1 VRFLAR
7 DPTMGRGDR
16 ADRRPGGFAPWPS
29 CRVRFD
35 LIPLRDPSFY
45 VSSLLELAT
54 APAGERRGLWRQA
67 MAALSRARADGGPG
81 PLEGLRPDVLL
92 AGVRVALAGGL
103 VDDLEWLSPQAGGI
117 ALYALA
123 AALPV
128 GAEQRDLGR
137 RVLAR
142 MLAGNAE
149 TFTAMATIMAQTGG
163 KGLSSPAI
171 RARVALVTELPIAHG
186 IADGALALALVSRRE
201 YAREW
206 VASAATG
213 SLPARRLA
221 AKILERAAR
230 EAARR
235 AQMGDTHALRVFMG
249 DTIRVPYSRLLA
261 DRESLVW
268 RYVAVA
274 RGLCAPWVP
283 ELREEIEAGLA
294 EGLSPTE
301 WRRAA
306 ASLAAYGA
314 VKPEEAMRITQSLV
328 KRGFFTWEDPASA
341 AAFVWGSAR
350 TIESEPEAAAKML
363 DAVLSAA
370 STDVAEA
377 VSELHFEHGP
387 SKVVERASR
396 RVLELLRTQKP
407 KPRGH
412 DDGAD
417 ALLHEVA
424 LDLENAPRDDAPI
437 RLQVAAALDSFAN
450 DGALAAATNARASL
464 VSAKAGM
471 DALEAVAKDDDAEG
485 RTGSL
490 ARRTSMAVLRDL
502 DASLL
507 ERHVVADLL
516 KLGGS
521 GEQVRPFEDAL
532 DAIRE
537 RLAEWIVLCEGPAEI
552 GAAAGHPSH
561 ATLRLRRLR
570 ALLHLMDGDLGEGAE
585 IVGRASRTNEQDGAE
600 VLRAL
605 RLRALWLRTVKAL
618 LEHFDHDP
626 APVLKRILL
635 ASLARGLDALVRL
648 GVCDVADALLV
659 LAQRIRTAGEFETL
673 AEASMGP
680 DLRHVLSRYARFL
693 RDSDATKP
701 IAKKDMDPRDS
712 LFPPSIAPPPGT
724 STEARL
730 AAFEELASELAPEA
744 SARSE
749 ALRTVL
755 ARLHGALSTVAKVG
769 SLRGLARADAASEP
783 DVIATVETW
792 VGALAQMCVGA
803 RGRLDP
809 DLPTVSMGPPQPNLL
824 GAALG
829 RRLAGTDLA
838 LTEETLAPA
847 IDELLAGIPHGF
859 ARLAAG
865 VLSSLVH
872 LPVDN
877 PSEHGVALTLGD
889 QLPAWLPAR
898 RTLGGFYVVRSLG
911 VGGTAS
917 VFVVNRVEDRHDSRA
932 ERFALKVP
940 DYNATAARSV
950 SQDEF
955 FKLFREEASALIML
969 PNHVNLARFVT
980 FDLAA
985 RPLPILVMELV
996 DGVTLERVIE
1006 SKSFDMKRCLR
1017 ALDDVLA
1024 GLEAMHSAGLGHLD
1038 IKPSNVLLRRGEQG
1052 VLVDFGLAG
1061 RKIRTGCGTGPYG
1074 APEVWGVVPDDHPNP
1089 TPMASDIYAF
1099 GCLAFELLTGEV
1111 LFSAASEV
1119 ALIAMHLS
1127 HDGTPGPMCSLMA
1140 NPELAPLAEVLMTTL
1155 RSDPRRRPDAEALRR
1170 DIRAV
1175 ASMVEDVTWPVPLGA
1190 SRAAS

>member
-1 VRFLAR
+1 
-7 DPTMGRGDR
+7 
-16 ADRRPGGFAPWPS
+16 
-29 CRVRFD
+29 
-35 LIPLRDPSFY
+35 
-45 VSSLLELAT
+45 
-54 APAGERRGLWRQA
+54 
-67 MAALSRARADGGPG
+67 MAALSRAPSEGGPG
-81 PLEGLRPDVLL
+81 PLEGLHPDVLL
-92 AGVRVALAGGL
+92 KGVQAALANGL
-103 VDDLEWLSPQAGGI
+103 VDDLDWLSPQAAGI
-117 ALYALA
+117 ALYSLA

-128 GAEQRDLGR
+128 GTEQRELGR

-149 TFTAMATIMAQTGG
+149 TFTAMVTIMAQTAG
-163 KGLSSPAI
+163 KGLSSPSI
-171 RARVALVTELPIAHG
+171 RARVGLITELPIAHG
-186 IADGALALALVSRRE
+186 IADGPLALALVSRRE

-206 VASAATG
+206 VAAPSTR

-235 AQMGDTHALRVFMG
+235 AQMGDTHALRVFVG
-249 DTIRVPYSRLLA
+249 DTVRVAYNRLLS

-274 RGLCAPWVP
+274 RGLCAAWVP
-283 ELREEIEAGLA
+283 ELRAQIQESLK

-314 VKPEEAMRITQSLV
+314 VKPDEAVKITLALV

-341 AAFVWGSAR
+341 ASFIWGIAR
-350 TIESEPEAAAKML
+350 TIEAEPEAATKML
-363 DAVLSAA
+363 DAVLSVA
-370 STDVAEA
+370 SPEVAEA
-377 VSELHFEHGP
+377 VCELRFEYGP
-387 SKVVERASR
+387 SKIVDRASKR
-396 RVLELLRTQKP
+396 ALELLKP
-407 KPRGH
+407 RETRDKVKPRGE

-417 ALLHEVA
+417 ALFHEIA
-424 LDLENAPRDDAPI
+424 IDLENRPRGDQPI
-437 RLQVAAALDSFAN
+437 RFQIANALDAFVT
-450 DGALAAATNARASL
+450 DGALASYTGARGTLA
-464 VSAKAGM
+464 SAKAAM

-485 RTGSL
+485 SIGSA
-490 ARRTSMAVLRDL
+490 ARRMSMAVLRDL
-502 DASLL
+502 DAALL
-507 ERHVVADLL
+507 ERHVVSDLL

-521 GEQVRPFEDAL
+521 GEQVRAIEDGL

-537 RLAEWIVLCEGPAEI
+537 RLAEWILQCEGPAEI
-552 GAAAGHPSH
+552 GAAAGQPSH

-570 ALLHLMDGDLGEGAE
+570 ALLHLVDGDLGEGAE
-585 IVGRASRTNEQDGAE
+585 AVGRAARPNEHEGAD
-600 VLRAL
+600 VQHAK

-626 APVLKRILL
+626 SPVLKRTLL
-635 ASLARGLDALVRL
+635 ACLSRALDALVRL
-648 GVCDVADALLV
+648 GVCDVADALLA
-659 LAQRIRTAGEFETL
+659 LAQRIRSTGEFETL
-673 AEASMGP
+673 AEASMDP
-680 DLRHVLSRYARFL
+680 DLRHVLTRYARFL

-701 IAKKDMDPRDS
+701 IKKTASDPKDS
-712 LFPPSIAPPPGT
+712 LYPPSIAPPRGSPA
-724 STEARL
+724 EERL
-730 AAFEELASELAPEA
+730 KAFEELASELAPEA

-755 ARLHGALSTVAKVG
+755 VRLHSALTTIAKVG
-769 SLRGLARADAASEP
+769 SLRGLSSADASTEP
-783 DVIATVETW
+783 DVIQAVETW
-792 VGALAQMCVGA
+792 VGALAQMCIGA

-809 DLPTVSMGPPQPNLL
+809 ELPTMAMSPPQPKLL
-824 GAALG
+824 SAAVS
-829 RRLAGTDLA
+829 RVLAGQDLV

-847 IDELLAGIPHGF
+847 IDELLGGLPHGIARLTAGI
-859 ARLAAG
+859 LW
-865 VLSSLVH
+865 SLGE
-872 LPVDN
+872 LPIER
-877 PSEHGVALTLGD
+877 PSRDGIAMTVGD

-898 RTLGGFYVVRSLG
+898 RTIGGFYVVRSLG

-917 VFVVNRVEDRHDSRA
+917 VFVVNRVEDRHEVGA

-996 DGVTLERVIE
+996 EGVTLERVLD
-1006 SKSFDMKRCLR
+1006 SKTFDMKKCIK

-1038 IKPSNVLLRRGEQG
+1038 IKPSNVLLRKGEQG

-1061 RKIRTGCGTGPYG
+1061 RKIRPGCGTGPYG
-1074 APEVWGVVPDDHPNP
+1074 APEVWGVVPDDFPHP
-1089 TPMASDIYAF
+1089 TPMASDIYSF
-1099 GCLAFELLTGEV
+1099 GCLAFEMLTGKV
-1111 LFSAASEV
+1111 LFDAPNEV
-1119 ALIAMHLS
+1119 TQITMHVSHDGAPQPMRALIA
-1127 HDGTPGPMCSLMA
+1127 
-1140 NPELAPLAEVLMTTL
+1140 NPEIGPLAEVLVTTL
-1155 RSDPRRRPDAEALRR
+1155 RRDPRHRPTAEELRS
-1170 DIRAV
+1170 DIRSV
-1175 ASMVEDVTWPVPLGA
+1175 ASMVEDAKWPVVLG
-1190 SRAAS
+1190 R

>member
-1 VRFLAR
+1 
-7 DPTMGRGDR
+7 M
-16 ADRRPGGFAPWPS
+16 
-29 CRVRFD
+29 
-35 LIPLRDPSFY
+35 RDPSFY
-45 VSSLLELAT
+45 VSSLLELAD
-54 APAGERRGLWRQA
+54 ASPNDRRGLWRQA
-67 MAALSRARADGGPG
+67 MAALSRAPTEGGPG
-81 PLEGLRPDVLL
+81 PLEGLHPDVLL
-92 AGVRVALAGGL
+92 KGVQAALANGL
-103 VDDLEWLSPQAGGI
+103 VDDLDWLSPQAAGI
-117 ALYALA
+117 ALYSLA

-128 GAEQRDLGR
+128 GTEQRELGR

-149 TFTAMATIMAQTGG
+149 TFTAMVTIMAQTAG
-163 KGLSSPAI
+163 KGLSSPSI
-171 RARVALVTELPIAHG
+171 RARVGLITELPIAHG
-186 IADGALALALVSRRE
+186 IADGPLALALVSRRE

-206 VASAATG
+206 VAAPSTR

-221 AKILERAAR
+221 AKLLERAAR

-235 AQMGDTHALRVFMG
+235 AQMGDTHALRVFVG
-249 DTIRVPYSRLLA
+249 DTVRVAYNRLLS

-274 RGLCAPWVP
+274 RGLCAAWVP
-283 ELREEIEAGLA
+283 ELRAQIQESLK

-314 VKPEEAMRITQSLV
+314 VKPDEAVKMTLALV

-341 AAFVWGSAR
+341 ASFIWGIAR
-350 TIESEPEAAAKML
+350 TIESEPEAATKML
-363 DAVLSAA
+363 DAVLAVA
-370 STDVAEA
+370 SPEVAEA
-377 VSELHFEHGP
+377 VCELRFEYGA
-387 SKVVERASR
+387 SKIVARASQR
-396 RVLELLRTQKP
+396 ALELLKGDKA
-407 KPRGH
+407 KPRGE

-417 ALLHEVA
+417 ALFHEIA
-424 LDLENAPRDDAPI
+424 IDLENRPRGEQPI
-437 RLQVAAALDSFAN
+437 RFQIGTALDAFVEG
-450 DGALAAATNARASL
+450 GALAAYTHARGTMA
-464 VSAKAGM
+464 SAKAAM
-471 DALEAVAKDDDAEG
+471 DILEDVAKDDDAEG
-485 RTGSL
+485 GTGSV

-502 DASLL
+502 DAALL
-507 ERHVVADLL
+507 ERHVVSDLL

-521 GEQVRPFEDAL
+521 GDQVRAVEDGL

-552 GAAAGHPSH
+552 GASRGQPSH

-570 ALLHLMDGDLGEGAE
+570 ALLHLVDGDLGEGAE
-585 IVGRASRTNEQDGAE
+585 ALGRGARPTDQE
-600 VLRAL
+600 GADVQRAK

-626 APVLKRILL
+626 SPVLKRTLL
-635 ASLARGLDALVRL
+635 ACLSRALDALMRL
-648 GVCDVADALLV
+648 GVCDVADALLA
-659 LAQRIRTAGEFETL
+659 LAQRIKSTGEFETL
-673 AEASMGP
+673 AEASMDP
-680 DLRHVLSRYARFL
+680 DLRHVLTRYARFL

-701 IAKKDMDPRDS
+701 IKKKASDPKDS
-712 LFPPSIAPPPGT
+712 LYPPSIAPPRGT
-724 STEARL
+724 PAEERL
-730 AAFEELASELAPEA
+730 KAFEELASELAPEA

-755 ARLHGALSTVAKVG
+755 VRLHAALNTIAKVG
-769 SLRGLARADAASEP
+769 SLRGLSSADAASEP
-783 DVIATVETW
+783 DIIQAVETW
-792 VGALAQMCVGA
+792 VGALAQMCIGA

-809 DLPTVSMGPPQPNLL
+809 ELPTMAMSPPQPKLL
-824 GAALG
+824 SAAVS
-829 RRLAGTDLA
+829 RVLAGQDLV

-847 IDELLAGIPHGF
+847 IDELLGGLPHGIARLTAGI
-859 ARLAAG
+859 LW
-865 VLSSLVH
+865 SLGE
-872 LPVDN
+872 LPIER
-877 PSEHGVALTLGD
+877 PSRDGIPIGVAD

-898 RTLGGFYVVRSLG
+898 RTIGGFYVVRSLG

-917 VFVVNRVEDRHDSRA
+917 VFVVNRVEDRHETGA

-996 DGVTLERVIE
+996 EGVTLERVID
-1006 SKSFDMKRCLR
+1006 SKTFDMKKCIK

-1038 IKPSNVLLRRGEQG
+1038 IKPSNVLLRKGEQG

-1061 RKIRTGCGTGPYG
+1061 RKIRPGCGTGPYG
-1074 APEVWGVVPDDHPNP
+1074 APEVWGVVPDDFPHPL
-1089 TPMASDIYAF
+1089 PMASDIYSF
-1099 GCLAFELLTGEV
+1099 GCLAFEMLTGKV
-1111 LFSAASEV
+1111 LFDAPNEV
-1119 ALIAMHLS
+1119 TQITMHVS
-1127 HDGTPGPMCSLMA
+1127 HDGAPLPMRSLIA
-1140 NPELAPLAEVLMTTL
+1140 NPEVGPLAEVLVTTL
-1155 RSDPRRRPDAEALRR
+1155 RRDPRHRPSAEQLRS
-1170 DIRAV
+1170 DIRSV
-1175 ASMVEDVTWPVPLGA
+1175 ASMVEEAKWPVVLGGN
-1190 SRAAS
+1190 RAEG

>member
-1 VRFLAR
+1 
-7 DPTMGRGDR
+7 
-16 ADRRPGGFAPWPS
+16 
-29 CRVRFD
+29 
-35 LIPLRDPSFY
+35 LRDPSFY
-45 VSSLLELAT
+45 VSSLLELAD
-54 APAGERRGLWRQA
+54 ANPNDRRGLWRQA
-67 MAALSRARADGGPG
+67 MAALSRVPVEGGPG
-81 PLEGLRPDVLL
+81 PLEALHPDVLL
-92 AGVRVALAGGL
+92 RGVQAALESGL
-103 VDDLEWLSPQAGGI
+103 VDDLDWLSPQAAGI
-117 ALYALA
+117 ALYSLA

-128 GAEQRDLGR
+128 GSEQRELGR

-149 TFTAMATIMAQTGG
+149 TFCAMATIMAQTAG

-171 RARVALVTELPIAHG
+171 RARVSLVCELPIAHG
-186 IADGALALALVSRRE
+186 VADGALALALVSRRE

-206 VASAATG
+206 VASPSTR

-235 AQMGDTHALRVFMG
+235 AQMGDTHALRVFVG
-249 DTIRVPYSRLLA
+249 DAVRAAYSRLLA

-274 RGLCAPWVP
+274 RGLCAAWVP
-283 ELREEIEAGLA
+283 ELKSQIQDSLK

-314 VKPEEAMRITQSLV
+314 VKPDEAVKMTQALV

-341 AAFVWGSAR
+341 AAFVWGIAR
-350 TIESEPEAAAKML
+350 TVEAEPEAASKML
-363 DAVLSAA
+363 DLVLSVA
-370 STDVAEA
+370 SPEVAEA
-377 VSELHFEHGP
+377 VCELRFEYGP
-387 SKVVERASR
+387 SRIVDRAAKKA
-396 RVLELLRTQKP
+396 LELLHSDKA
-407 KPRGH
+407 KPRGE

-417 ALLHEVA
+417 ALFREIARELEVA
-424 LDLENAPRDDAPI
+424 IPIGGPPPSDARGSARPPADASL
-437 RLQVAAALDSFAN
+437 RVQVALALDAFVSE
-450 DGALAAATNARASL
+450 GALAAYSLARDTITA
-464 VSAKAGM
+464 AKGGM

-490 ARRTSMAVLRDL
+490 ARRTSMGVLRDL

-507 ERHVVADLL
+507 ERHVVADLV

-521 GEQVRPFEDAL
+521 GEQVRASEDAL

-537 RLAEWIVLCEGPAEI
+537 RLAEWIVQCEVPEELASSA
-552 GAAAGHPSH
+552 GAPKH

-570 ALLHLMDGDLGEGAE
+570 ALLHLVDGDLGEGAE
-585 IVGRASRTNEQDGAE
+585 TVTRGARPGETEGADVQRAK
-600 VLRAL
+600 

-626 APVLKRILL
+626 APVLKRTLL
-635 ASLARGLDALVRL
+635 ASLARALDALVRL

-659 LAQRIRTAGEFETL
+659 LAQRIKSTGEFETL
-673 AEASMGP
+673 AEASMDP

-701 IAKKDMDPRDS
+701 IKKKASDPKES
-712 LFPPSIAPPPGT
+712 VYPPSDAPPRGT
-724 STEARL
+724 LTEEKL
-730 AAFEELASELAPEA
+730 KAFDELADELALEA

-755 ARLHGALSTVAKVG
+755 VRLHAALATIAKAS
-769 SLRGLARADAASEP
+769 SLRSLATSGASEP
-783 DVIATVETW
+783 DVVDAVETW
-792 VGALAQMCVGA
+792 VAALVQMCTGA

-809 DLPTVSMGPPQPNLL
+809 ELPTMAVQPAQPKLLSMAVS
-824 GAALG
+824 
-829 RRLAGTDLA
+829 RVLAGAELTLTDTILS
-838 LTEETLAPA
+838 PA
-847 IDELLAGIPHGF
+847 IDELLAGLPHGI
-859 ARLAAG
+859 ARLTAG
-865 VLSSLVH
+865 ILWTLVELPIERPSREGIASS
-872 LPVDN
+872 
-877 PSEHGVALTLGD
+877 LGD

-898 RTLGGFYVVRSLG
+898 RTIGGFYVVRALG

-917 VFVVNRVEDRHDSRA
+917 VFVVNRVEDRHEQGA

-996 DGVTLERVIE
+996 EGVTLERVIE
-1006 SKSFDMKRCLR
+1006 AKTFDMKKCLK

-1024 GLEAMHSAGLGHLD
+1024 GLEAMHSVGLGHLD
-1038 IKPSNVLLRRGEQG
+1038 LKPSNVLLRRGEQG

-1061 RKIRTGCGTGPYG
+1061 RKIRPGCGTGPYG
-1074 APEVWGVVPDDHPNP
+1074 APEVWGVLPDDLPQP
-1089 TPMASDIYAF
+1089 QPMSADIYSF
-1099 GCLAFELLTGEV
+1099 GCLAFEMLTGKV
-1111 LFSAASEV
+1111 LFDAPNEV
-1119 ALIAMHLS
+1119 TQITMHVS
-1127 HDGTPGPMCSLMA
+1127 HDGAPLPMRSLIA
-1140 NPELAPLAEVLMTTL
+1140 NPEVGPLAELLVTTL
-1155 RSDPRRRPDAEALRR
+1155 RRDPRHRPTAEQLRAE
-1170 DIRAV
+1170 IRAV
-1175 ASMVEDVTWPVPLGA
+1175 ASMVEDAKWPVQLGGNRSETA
-1190 SRAAS
+1190 